1 MKLAAVGVLLLL
13 ALALFLTLDPAG
25 DRPRDLRGAAAWL
38 AEHPADWIAASIVS
52 DASLDS
58 ALPRRFELWRD
69 AHALADR
76 LAPRRPNASAAFVRA
91 GFFHWFELSEN
102 DRRAVLAKAVPLL
115 RDPKMFESMYEHL
128 WELTRDLRLLR
139 RANPGTSQGFF
150 LLRELASKNGLFD
163 DYRLLREDV
172 RRARLA
178 EFQRRRA
185 AASPGE
191 LVGMLP
197 QQLEKNDEPLVRALL
212 DELRQRP
219 LEAVHD
225 MTRIHTLIDFA
236 IRHRL
241 PLDGLHPL
249 IRKTELPPWT
259 RARLALAQHDAELA
273 AQLEHAHWAP
283 GMTEWAQYEVE
294 RAFYEAGRGD
304 AVGAQMHLDR
314 ANSPAAALEVA
325 RILGKA
331 DAPAAPHVVPFE
343 LGKEPK
349 EQELFTSA
357 PATVPLTFSVV
368 QSDRIAPYV
377 EIFLND
383 VLVAEGAVA
392 ERTTF
397 EIQVPRGRSV
407 LRMRIANAYTRGR
420 IQRLVRLS

>member
-1 MKLAAVGVLLLL
+1 MKLAAVALLLL
-13 ALALFLTLDPAG
+13 VALALFLTLPPTAE
-25 DRPRDLRGAAAWL
+25 RPRDLRGAAAWL

-91 GFFHWFELSEN
+91 GFFHWFELSEA
-102 DRRAVLAKAVPLL
+102 DRRVVLAKAVPLL
-115 RDPKMFESMYEHL
+115 RDPKVFESMHEHL

-139 RANPGTSQGFF
+139 RANPGTSHGFL

-197 QQLEKNDEPLVRALL
+197 QELEKNDEPLVRALL
-212 DELRQRP
+212 DELRHRP

-225 MTRIHTLIDFA
+225 MTRTQALIDFA

-259 RARLALAQHDAELA
+259 RARLALAQNDAELA

-283 GMTEWAQYEVE
+283 GMTEWAQYEIE
-294 RAFYEAGRGD
+294 RAIYEAHRGD

-325 RILGKA
+325 RILGRTTQ
-331 DAPAAPHVVPFE
+331 AAPHVTPIE

-349 EQELFTSA
+349 QQELFTNA
-357 PATVPLTFSVV
+357 PATIPLTFSVV

-383 VLVAEGAVA
+383 ILVAEGPVA
-392 ERTTF
+392 ERTRF
-397 EIQVPRGRSV
+397 EIQVPRGRSL
-407 LRMRIANAYTRGR
+407 LRMRITNAYTRGR